1 MGGHT
6 GRVEFG
12 ILGPVEARRGD
23 RSPFPVGGPQV
34 RALLA
39 ALALDAGRVVGR
51 ERLIDELYGEEPP
64 GDAGHA
70 LQSQVSRLRRALRGG
85 GETGEIVE
93 STGAGYRL
101 AVDADAVDAT
111 RFARLAE
118 AGRKAL
124 RDSDPGAALTLL
136 DEALGLWRGT
146 ALADV
151 RDAPFAEAQAARLD
165 ERRLAAEEDRAEAA
179 LAVGEPDAALPA
191 LSELVAAHPLRERG
205 RALLMRGLYAA
216 GRQAEALESFEQG
229 RRLLADELGADPS
242 AELMDA
248 HLAILR
254 ADEVAAVS
262 NRRLPTPLTSLV
274 GRDDDL
280 ARLMPLLASSRLVT
294 LLGPGG
300 TGKTR
305 LALAA
310 GARVRGEV
318 YFVDLSPLVDGA
330 QIAQAV
336 EATLGGRDGSADM
349 NPAAAHANRDPVER
363 LTTMLTDRAL
373 VLILDNCEQV
383 VLDAA
388 RLANHLLRACP
399 GLRILATSRE
409 ALRITGETVFPVP
422 QLPIA
427 ASDAPLTDQL
437 TSPAV
442 RLFAERAAAVRP
454 DFTVDAGIIAMV
466 SRICAR
472 LDGLPLAIE
481 LAAARLRTL
490 DLPEIDARLDDRF
503 RLLARGDRT
512 AEPRHQTLQAVVAW
526 SWDLLTPAEQLL
538 AQRFSVFASGATVE
552 HVRRVCA
559 AAVAAAAQAPP
570 VGAQPLPP
578 AAEPPAGFAG
588 PHAGVAGLPAD
599 VAEPLDDI
607 DDLLADLVDKSLLR
621 VDSGRYRM
629 LETIREFAARRL
641 AESGAHAATHR
652 AHAEYFTILAEA
664 AEPLLRTRT
673 QLDHLA
679 RLAADHDN
687 LQSALRWSATADP
700 ALAARLI
707 AAQSWYW
714 WLTGRPGEASALA
727 NHILPELNSKI
738 AGIGPAQVAGV
749 DRSGATGGE
758 RGASKALASE
768 PGGASGKGLAPA
780 NHILSEL
787 DSMIPRVDPVQVAG
801 VDRVTATGRERSV
814 GGPRPTAADLEGAT
828 GWGARTIAEAA
839 GRWQGGEAWAAPDV
853 EHYALCVAVAA
864 RGRSDLGAELERAAA
879 GVAGLD
885 RPLRQPYT
893 VLLLAVAGVMVP
905 GDPAVLRRLFGD
917 DAWSQAFLRLG
928 DGIGMFMSGHVDESE
943 AEFAAALAGFRGI
956 GDRWAIATSLDKL
969 AAVAERRGDL
979 VASLKLIDEAI
990 AVNTELGWVA
1000 DTSDLLTRR
1009 GDIRLGEGAG
1019 RDVEAARADYQRAA
1033 ELARTHGAVDM
1044 YANALRGLGDV
1055 ARVED
1060 SARARVYYA
1069 AVLEIPAGGSPTLL
1083 EAHERAHRGLA
1094 LLDGV

>member
-1 MGGHT
+1 M
-6 GRVEFG
+6 
-12 ILGPVEARRGD
+12 GPVEARRGD
-23 RSPFPVGGPQV
+23 GSPFPVGGPQV

-39 ALALDAGRVVGR
+39 ALALDAGRVVRR

-85 GETGEIVE
+85 GELREIVE
-93 STGAGYRL
+93 SAGAGYRL
-101 AVDADAVDAT
+101 AVETEAVDAL

-136 DEALGLWRGT
+136 DEALELWRGT

-179 LAVGEPDAALPA
+179 LAVGEPDAVLPA
-191 LSELVAAHPLRERG
+191 LSELVAAHPLRERA

-262 NRRLPTPLTSLV
+262 NRRLPTPLTSFI
-274 GRDDDL
+274 GREEDL
-280 ARLMPLLASSRLVT
+280 ARLVPLLASSRLVT

-310 GARVRGEV
+310 GTRVRGEV
-318 YFVDLSPLVDGA
+318 YFVDLSPLVDGS

-336 EATLGGRDGSADM
+336 EAALGGRDSSAHM
-349 NPAAAHANRDPVER
+349 NPAAAHMNPGADGVNQGAAQSNRDPVER
-363 LTTMLTDRAL
+363 LTTMLADRAL

-388 RLANHLLRACP
+388 RLANHLLRTCP

-409 ALRITGETVFPVP
+409 ALRITGETVVPVS

-427 ASDAPLTDQL
+427 ASDAPLPAQL
-437 TSPAV
+437 SSPAV
-442 RLFAERAAAVRP
+442 RLFAERATAVRP
-454 DFTVDAGIIAMV
+454 DFTVDAGTIAMV
-466 SRICAR
+466 SRICTR

-490 DLPEIDARLDDRF
+490 DLTEIDARLDDRF

-526 SWDLLTPAEQLL
+526 SWDLLSPAEQHL
-538 AQRFSVFASGATVE
+538 AQRFSVFAGGATADQ
-552 HVRRVCA
+552 VRGVCA
-559 AAVAAAAQAPP
+559 ASV
-570 VGAQPLPP
+570 
-578 AAEPPAGFAG
+578 
-588 PHAGVAGLPAD
+588 
-599 VAEPLDDI
+599 VAEPLDEI
-607 DDLLADLVDKSLLR
+607 DDLLADLVDKSLLN
-621 VDSGRYRM
+621 VHSGRYRM
-629 LETIREFAARRL
+629 LETIREFAARHL
-641 AESGAHAATHR
+641 AESEAHAPTHHAHAA
-652 AHAEYFTILAEA
+652 YFTTVAEA

-687 LQSALRWSATADP
+687 LQSALRWSATTDP

-714 WLTGRPGEASALA
+714 WLTGRPGEAPALA
-727 NHILPELNSKI
+727 NRILPELSSRI
-738 AGIGPAQVAGV
+738 FGTDPAPGVADDAEADGQVPGQ
-749 DRSGATGGE
+749 RSGV
-758 RGASKALASE
+758 LV
-768 PGGASGKGLAPA
+768 
-780 NHILSEL
+780 EL
-787 DSMIPRVDPVQVAG
+787 D
-801 VDRVTATGRERSV
+801 
-814 GGPRPTAADLEGAT
+814 
-828 GWGARTIAEAA
+828 AE
-839 GRWQGGEAWAAPDV
+839 V
-853 EHYALCVAVAA
+853 YALCAGVAA
-864 RGRSDLGAELERAAA
+864 RGRHDLGAELGRAAA
-879 GVAGLD
+879 GVAELD

-893 VLLLAVAGVMVP
+893 VLLLAVAGAMVP
-905 GDPAVLRRLFGD
+905 GDPAVLRRLFGE

-928 DGIGMFMSGHVDESE
+928 DGMGLFMAGHVDESE
-943 AEFAAALAGFRGI
+943 PEFAAALAGFREI

-969 AAVAERRGDL
+969 AAVAERHGDL
-979 VASLKLIDEAI
+979 AASLTLIDEAI
-990 AVNTELGWVA
+990 AVNTELGWAA

-1009 GDIRLGEGAG
+1009 GDIRLGAGAV
-1019 RDVEAARADYQRAA
+1019 RDLEAARADYQRAA

-1044 YANALRGLGDV
+1044 YANALRGLGDI
-1055 ARVED
+1055 ARTENPAQ
-1060 SARARVYYA
+1060 ARAYYA
-1069 AVLEIPAGGSPTLL
+1069 TVLEVPAGGSPTLL
-1083 EAHERAHRGLA
+1083 EAHERAQRGLA
-1094 LLDGV
+1094 LLDGA